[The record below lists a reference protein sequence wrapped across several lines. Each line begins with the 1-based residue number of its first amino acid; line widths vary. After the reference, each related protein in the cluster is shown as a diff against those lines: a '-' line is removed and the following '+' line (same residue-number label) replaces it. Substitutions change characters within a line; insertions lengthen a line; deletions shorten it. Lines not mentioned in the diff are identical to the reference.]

1 MAEEILV
8 KEPLTKEMVEAGQ
21 ELLNRIEQAGDP
33 NLVAAFWR
41 YKAEGNN
48 WQLVLVSPQAE
59 SNGVISVL
67 GKVRSLIYGPPGK
80 IPGIDLL
87 DITVIG
93 SHERI
98 ASGLAERNRKYNL
111 SGQRLSNYYVNG
123 IFIDDGYMY
132 FMRPDTE
139 PPA

>member
-8 KEPLTKEMVEAGQ
+8 KEPLTKGMIEAGQ

-33 NLVAAFWR
+33 NLMAAFWR

-59 SNGVISVL
+59 SDGLISVL
-67 GKVRSLIYGPPGK
+67 GKVRSLIYGSPAK

-93 SHERI
+93 PRERV
-98 ASGLAERNRKYNL
+98 ALGLAERNREHDL

-123 IFIDDGYMY
+123 TFIDDGYMY
-132 FMRPDTE
+132 FMRSDIA
-139 PPA
+139 PPN